1 MVRKV
6 PAHGD
11 FRSQEEHGAAITV
24 VGLDDRHRALA
35 AAALSAVDTTPLYAR
50 VDAVDTDDG
59 LRIMEL
65 ELIEPT
71 LWLRWHPPTADVL
84 AASIAAQLAQAR

>member
-1 MVRKV
+1 M
-6 PAHGD
+6 
-11 FRSQEEHGAAITV
+11 
-24 VGLDDRHRALA
+24 
-35 AAALSAVDTTPLYAR
+35 PLYAR

-71 LWLRWHPPTADVL
+71 LWLRSHPPAAGVL
-84 AASIAAQLAQAR
+84 AASIVSQLPQSD